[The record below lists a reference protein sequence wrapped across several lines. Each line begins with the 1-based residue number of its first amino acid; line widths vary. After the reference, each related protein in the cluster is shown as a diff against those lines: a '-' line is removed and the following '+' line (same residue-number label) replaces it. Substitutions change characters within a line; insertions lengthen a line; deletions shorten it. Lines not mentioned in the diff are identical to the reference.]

1 MAISEM
7 SLMTLVCLDGEK
19 DALYDAFSKTGSV
32 QIKKTEDYENVQR
45 VEAGD
50 VSPILEKIAG
60 AEKAVEAILMA
71 KERLPK
77 CEIEPVKDG
86 FSVTRTQ
93 FFNMKGRMDE
103 TEEILQKIQALC
115 DKNLQLKAEN
125 AKLSAK
131 ARAYEPYACL
141 SKPFSF
147 YMDTRYTATLLGVLP
162 FDKTSDCVKELSELQ
177 DVKTEMLG
185 AAKGGNVFAAVLPKT
200 EKQKAE
206 TLLSSY
212 GFQRCPYSSNEVAKD
227 VIAMLNQEEQENLK
241 RQTEVDA
248 ELLSFADKTM
258 LIKLYADY
266 LSYQVEKAKAKGD
279 GVGTKTTVV
288 IEGYVPTEMTA
299 RVEKAVSETASAYFI
314 EFTPVK
320 REDFA
325 PTLVKNGKAV
335 ENFEFVTNMY
345 SVPAYGALDPNR
357 MMSFF
362 FSLFMGL
369 IMGDAGYGLLMI
381 LGGFWFAG
389 RQRKGSATYRMA
401 KVFAYGGFFAI
412 LFGALFDSWF
422 GFGLLREFLSD
433 GYRDFYANNI
443 DAINAKV
450 SLAGISIP
458 TMLLW
463 CLGLGTV
470 HIAFGQLMKAAQS
483 FGRGKVVEGIFSG
496 LAWAFALFALIF
508 WVFSAVT
515 KATYTAYA
523 GYTTAGLFGLA
534 ILTSGITER
543 GAGKVIKVFSS
554 AYGLI
559 NYMSD
564 ILSYARLYGLML
576 SGAQIASI
584 FTNTLAIGL
593 LFPQGIVG
601 IVFGVLIIVVG
612 NLFNLAISLLGAY
625 IHDSRLQYVEFF
637 GKFYEG
643 EGELFTPFGST
654 LAHGYFVPENN

>member
-19 DALYDAFSKTGSV
+19 DAIYDAFSKTGSV
-32 QIKKTEDYENVQR
+32 QIKKTEDYENAER
-45 VEAGD
+45 LSAED
-50 VSPILEKIAG
+50 VTPILEKIAG

-77 CEIEPVKDG
+77 CEIQPVKDG

-93 FFNMKGRMDE
+93 FFDMGSRTAE
-103 TEEILQKIQALC
+103 AEEILQRIQALC

-125 AKLSAK
+125 AKLSAR

-141 SKPFSF
+141 SHPFSF
-147 YMDTRYTATLLGVLP
+147 YADTRYTATLLGVLP
-162 FDKTSDCVKELSELQ
+162 FDKTSDCVKELGEIK
-177 DVKTEMLG
+177 DVKTEILG
-185 AAKGGNVFAAVLPKT
+185 AAKGGNVLVALLPKT
-200 EKQKAE
+200 EKQKVE
-206 TLLSSY
+206 TTLSSY
-212 GFQRCPYSSNEVAKD
+212 GFQKCPYSSNENAKE
-227 VIAMLNQEEQENLK
+227 VIATLNQEEKENLK
-241 RQTEVDA
+241 RQTEVD
-248 ELLSFADKTM
+248 EQLLSFADKI
-258 LIKLYADY
+258 LLLKLYADF
-266 LSYQVEKAKAKGD
+266 LSYQVEKSKAKGD
-279 GVGTKTTVV
+279 VVGTKTTAV
-288 IEGYVPTEMTA
+288 IEGYVPTEMTE
-299 RVEKAVSETASAYFI
+299 RVRKSVAETASSYVI
-314 EFTPVK
+314 DFTPVK
-320 REDFA
+320 REEFA

-381 LGGFWFAG
+381 LGGFWFAS

-401 KVFAYGGFFAI
+401 KVFAFGGFFAI

-422 GFGLLREFLSD
+422 GYGLLREVLND
-433 GYRDFYANNI
+433 GYRNFYAANI

-458 TMLLW
+458 SMLLW

-470 HIAFGQLMKAAQS
+470 HIAFGQLMKAVQS
-483 FGRGKVVEGIFSG
+483 FSRGKIVEGVFSG
-496 LAWAFALFALIF
+496 LAWAFALFTLIF

-523 GYTTAGLFGLA
+523 GYATAGLFGLA

-654 LAHGYFVPENN
+654 LAHGYFVPENK